1 MMPSYGQAFDQ
12 SIWNHVA
19 IVSLPCPTGALTA
32 KDMKEYRMGKP
43 RKFLQLVHIVGQ
55 AVR

>member
-12 SIWNHVA
+12 SSVNHVA
-19 IVSLPCPTGALTA
+19 IVFFLSTGALTA
-32 KDMKEYRMGKP
+32 KDTKEYRKWETQKIP
-43 RKFLQLVHIVGQ
+43 QLVRIVGQ